1 MSIPAEPGTV
11 QPPENQS
18 PKWSHTYMLC
28 PASLALTAKF
38 YVNVTCFTTATAATQ
53 KKVLDT
59 INATVT
65 QYCMG
70 QHYVLFTH

>member
-1 MSIPAEPGTV
+1 
-11 QPPENQS
+11 
-18 PKWSHTYMLC
+18 MLC

-38 YVNVTCFTTATAATQ
+38 YVNLTTCRTTATATTQ
-53 KKVLDT
+53 KKALDT

-65 QYCMG
+65 LYCMG